1 MTTGTDTGAAPTR
14 PTTAFRADIQGMR
27 ALAVTAV
34 ILAHATGW
42 PAGGFVGVDV
52 FFVISGFLI
61 TGLLLREHERS
72 GRISL
77 PAFFGRRIKRILPA
91 SLVVLAATV
100 ALASWL
106 FNAPRALAT
115 WWDAVSAAL
124 LVSNWRFEASG
135 TDYFHATDAASPL
148 QHFWSLSI
156 EEQFYLVWPV
166 LLVVLLAVA
175 ARGARPVLRS
185 RLVVGGVLVVLIAA
199 SFAVAV
205 WQSGA
210 APQAAYFATGAR
222 VWELGAGALLAVSAP
237 LLGRLP
243 LALRVVAGWAGLVGI
258 VASALLI
265 TGSIGFPGP
274 WAVAPVVAA
283 MLLIAAGTGAG
294 PAYPR
299 WMFPLANPLSR
310 GVGAISYSLYLWHLP
325 ILVFVPMLVPD
336 TALSTVP
343 GMLGLILGVSV
354 LSFLLVEQPLHR
366 TPLVGSFRGDRDAR
380 DAAWTAWRERFASQY
395 LYSAVGLVIVA
406 GLAVI
411 AIGPALRL
419 PVTTGGPAAVA
430 TPAGDPLQGIAAEL
444 QLANEA
450 SAWPDNLSP
459 SLDDAISATS
469 STNPARACFDLGAT
483 PDDGSCTW
491 GDAAA
496 PKHVYLVG
504 DSTALAYAPA
514 FRAIADQSGGAVRI
528 TTIGLYGCRFTQ
540 DLIQNSGAGVMDDCP
555 TRKHDIAERIAA
567 DQPDLVIVSNA
578 FTAGRA
584 SDGRSLDTTSMVAS
598 ALAETAGYQV
608 PGRVVFL
615 APPPLG
621 ADLGSCYSRVSSPQD
636 CAVGVDAAWNDFAA
650 ATESAAG
657 AAGER
662 FVSSLPFSCADGVCP
677 AFAGTTPTKYDSV
690 HLTPAFAE
698 HIAPAIL
705 QTLQVAGAL

>member
-1 MTTGTDTGAAPTR
+1 MTTTSDTGTTPTR
-14 PTTAFRADIQGMR
+14 PTAAFRADIQGMR

-34 ILAHATGW
+34 VLAHATGW
-42 PAGGFVGVDV
+42 PAGGFIGVDV

-91 SLVVLAATV
+91 ALVVLAATA

-106 FNAPRALAT
+106 FNTPRAMST

-156 EEQFYLVWPV
+156 EEQFYLVWP
-166 LLVVLLAVA
+166 LLLLILLAIA
-175 ARGARPVLRS
+175 AKGARPVLRS
-185 RLVVGGVLVVLIAA
+185 RIVVGIVLVVIVAA
-199 SFAVAV
+199 SFAFAV
-205 WQSGA
+205 WQSAA

-222 VWELGAGALLAVSAP
+222 VWELAAGALLAVCAP
-237 LLGRLP
+237 LLARMP
-243 LALRVVAGWAGLVGI
+243 MAVRVIAGWAGLAGV
-258 VASALLI
+258 VASALPI

-274 WAVAPVVAA
+274 WALAPVASA
-283 MLLIAAGTGAG
+283 LLLIAAGTGAG
-294 PAYPR
+294 PSYSR
-299 WMFPLANPLSR
+299 WMFPLGNPVSTGL
-310 GVGAISYSLYLWHLP
+310 GAISYSVYLWHLP
-325 ILVFVPMLVPD
+325 ILVFVPMLVPG

-343 GMLGLILGVSV
+343 GMLALICCISV

-366 TPLVGSFRGDRDAR
+366 MPLVGTFRGDTEGRA
-380 DAAWTAWRERFASQY
+380 AAWTAWRDRFGQQF

-411 AIGPALRL
+411 VLGPALRM
-419 PVTTGGPAAVA
+419 PVAAGGPAAVA
-430 TPAGDPLQGIAAEL
+430 APVGDPLQSIAGEL
-444 QLANEA
+444 QLATEA
-450 SAWPDNLSP
+450 TSWPDDLSP

-469 STNPARACFDLGAT
+469 STNPARACFDIGAT
-483 PDDGSCTW
+483 PDAGSCTW
-491 GDAAA
+491 GDAGA

-514 FRAIADQSGGAVRI
+514 FRAIADQSGGALRI
-528 TTIGLYGCRFTQ
+528 TTMGLYGCRFTQ
-540 DLIQNSGAGVMDDCP
+540 DLVQNSGAGVMDDCP

-578 FTAGRA
+578 FT
-584 SDGRSLDTTSMVAS
+584 DGRSTDGRALDAAAMVAS
-598 ALAETAGYQV
+598 TLAETAAYQV
-608 PGRVVFL
+608 PGRVVLL

-621 ADLGSCYSRVSSPQD
+621 AELGSCYSRVSSPQD
-636 CAVGVDAAWNDFAA
+636 CAVGVDAAWTDFATA
-650 ATESAAG
+650 SESAAA

-662 FVSSLPFSCADGVCP
+662 FISSLPFSCVDGVCP
-677 AFAGTTPTKYDSV
+677 AFAGTTPTKYDRV

-698 HIAPAIL
+698 HIAPAVL
-705 QTLQVAGAL
+705 QTLQAAGAL

>member
-1 MTTGTDTGAAPTR
+1 VTTGTDTGTTPTR

-72 GRISL
+72 GRISV

-166 LLVVLLAVA
+166 LLLILLAVA

-185 RLVVGGVLVVLIAA
+185 RIVVGAVLVVLIAA
-199 SFAVAV
+199 SFAFAV

-222 VWELGAGALLAVSAP
+222 VWELGAGALLAVCAP
-237 LLGRLP
+237 LLARVP
-243 LALRVVAGWAGLVGI
+243 LALRVVAGWAGLVGV
-258 VASALLI
+258 VASALFI

-274 WAVAPVVAA
+274 WAMAPVAAA

-294 PAYPR
+294 PSYSR
-299 WMFPLANPLSR
+299 WMFPLANPVSR

-336 TALSTVP
+336 TTLSTVP
-343 GMLGLILGVSV
+343 GMLALVVGISL
-354 LSFLLVEQPLHR
+354 LSFLLVEQPIHR
-366 TPLVGSFRGDRDAR
+366 TPLLGSFRGDRDAR
-380 DAAWTAWRERFASQY
+380 DAAWTAWRERFASQL
-395 LYSAVGLVIVA
+395 LYAAVGLVIVA

-411 AIGPALRL
+411 AIGPAVRT
-419 PVTTGGPAAVA
+419 PVAAGGPAAVA

-444 QLANEA
+444 QLASEA
-450 SAWPDNLSP
+450 TTWPDNLSP

-469 STNPARACFDLGAT
+469 STNPARACFDLGST

-555 TRKHDIAERIAA
+555 ARKHDIAERIAE

-578 FTAGRA
+578 FTAGRTT
-584 SDGRSLDTTSMVAS
+584 DGRSLDTTSMVAS
-598 ALAETAGYQV
+598 TLAETAGYQV
-608 PGRVVFL
+608 PGRVLFL

-636 CAVGVDAAWNDFAA
+636 CAVGVDAAWNEFAA
-650 ATESAAG
+650 ATQSAAT

-662 FVSSLPFSCADGVCP
+662 FVSSLPFSCVDGVCP

-698 HIAPAIL
+698 HIAPAVL
-705 QTLQVAGAL
+705 QSLQAAGAL

>member
-61 TGLLLREHERS
+61 TGLLLREHERA

-77 PAFFGRRIKRILPA
+77 PALLRAAVRRILPA
-91 SLVVLAATV
+91 AARVLARPSRWRRGCSVAGAAT
-100 ALASWL
+100 S
-106 FNAPRALAT
+106 LAT
-115 WWDAVSAAL
+115 RSSAAL
-124 LVSNWRFEASG
+124 LVVNWRFARAG
-135 TDYFHATDAASPL
+135 HRLLPRRATPPSPL
-148 QHFWSLSI
+148 QHFWSLAV

-166 LLVVLLAVA
+166 LLLVLLAVA

-199 SFAVAV
+199 SFAFAV

-210 APQAAYFATGAR
+210 APQAAYFVTGAR
-222 VWELGAGALLAVSAP
+222 VWELGAGALLAVCAP
-237 LLGRLP
+237 LLARMP
-243 LALRVVAGWAGLVGI
+243 MAVRVVAGWAGLAGV

-274 WAVAPVVAA
+274 WAVAPVAPA
-283 MLLIAAGTGAG
+283 LLLIAAGTGAG
-294 PAYPR
+294 PSYPD
-299 WMFPLANPLSR
+299 WMFPLATPEHRSR
-310 GVGAISYSLYLWHLP
+310 GHLVLLYLWHLP
-325 ILVFVPMLVPD
+325 ILVFVPMLVPG

-343 GMLGLILGVSV
+343 GMLALIGSRLGAV
-354 LSFLLVEQPLHR
+354 LPARGAAPAPDATRRHLPRRHCGA
-366 TPLVGSFRGDRDAR
+366 GSRLDRLAGAVR
-380 DAAWTAWRERFASQY
+380 SQF

-411 AIGPALRL
+411 VLGPALRM

-430 TPAGDPLQGIAAEL
+430 APAGDPLQGIAGEL
-444 QLANEA
+444 QLATEA
-450 SAWPDNLSP
+450 TSWPDNLSP

-469 STNPARACFDLGAT
+469 STNPARACFDIGAT
-483 PDDGSCTW
+483 PDAGSCTW
-491 GDAAA
+491 GDAGA

-514 FRAIADQSGGAVRI
+514 FRAIADQSGGALRI
-528 TTIGLYGCRFTQ
+528 TTMGLYGCRFTQ

-578 FTAGRA
+578 FT
-584 SDGRSLDTTSMVAS
+584 DGRSTD
-598 ALAETAGYQV
+598 
-608 PGRVVFL
+608 GR
-615 APPPLG
+615 AWARRRWSRRRSPRRPHTRSP
-621 ADLGSCYSRVSSPQD
+621 AGSCSSRHRRSVPSSVPATRGCPVRRTARWASTPRGPTSRRD
-636 CAVGVDAAWNDFAA
+636 RIGRGGSGGAVRLV
-650 ATESAAG
+650 
-657 AAGER
+657 
-662 FVSSLPFSCADGVCP
+662 VPFSCATACARRSRGRRRRS
-677 AFAGTTPTKYDSV
+677 TTGCT
-690 HLTPAFAE
+690 
-698 HIAPAIL
+698 
-705 QTLQVAGAL
+705 